1 MKKILSAPPRKASW
15 RVSAI
20 PLLVLAVTFIL
31 IIAIEGPLAV
41 SDYSPYALLGSAVL
55 AFVLSA
61 HYRYISRRSLVC
73 GLRRSATQI
82 LPAIPMLICIA
93 ALATTW
99 MLSGV
104 IPTLVEYG
112 LLMLNPHWFLVTACA
127 VCAMVSVIT
136 GSSWSTIATIGVAF
150 LGIGTAMG
158 YAPGWTAGAIISGAY
173 FGDKVSPL
181 SDTTVIASST
191 CGVDL
196 FTHIRYMMIT
206 TTPAM
211 AIALLVFAAKGL
223 MSDGAPIGGSI
234 DMLGAINSTFNIT
247 PWVLLIP
254 VLTLT
259 LIALKVPTIT
269 VLATSAVL
277 AGVGVFIFQPQLGM
291 SVMDVVSSA
300 FTGYTST
307 SGVESVDRL
316 ISTGGIFGI
325 LPVVYLVTGALIFGW
340 IMIGSGMLASVAEVI
355 TRKLQHRVSIIAA
368 TLATG
373 FTMNATTAD
382 QYLSI
387 IISGNIYR
395 NLFKRKRMEQR
406 LLSRTLEDGVSV
418 TSPII
423 PWSSCGV
430 TQATVLGV
438 PTITYLPYCI
448 FNYLTPIVSLFIVST
463 GFKIKQAVVSS
474 QTSK

>member
-1 MKKILSAPPRKASW
+1 
-15 RVSAI
+15 
-20 PLLVLAVTFIL
+20 
-31 IIAIEGPLAV
+31 
-41 SDYSPYALLGSAVL
+41 
-55 AFVLSA
+55 
-61 HYRYISRRSLVC
+61 
-73 GLRRSATQI
+73 
-82 LPAIPMLICIA
+82 
-93 ALATTW
+93 
-99 MLSGV
+99 
-104 IPTLVEYG
+104 
-112 LLMLNPHWFLVTACA
+112 
-127 VCAMVSVIT
+127 
-136 GSSWSTIATIGVAF
+136 
-150 LGIGTAMG
+150 
-158 YAPGWTAGAIISGAY
+158 
-173 FGDKVSPL
+173 
-181 SDTTVIASST
+181 
-191 CGVDL
+191 
-196 FTHIRYMMIT
+196 MMIT

-277 AGVGVFIFQPQLGM
+277 AGVGVFIFQPQLDM

-325 LPVVYLVTGALIFGW
+325 MPVVYLVTGALIFGW
-340 IMIGSGMLASVAEVI
+340 IMIGSGMLASVAEMI

-448 FNYLTPIVSLFIVST
+448 FNYLTPIVSLVIIST

>member
-1 MKKILSAPPRKASW
+1 MKRLFAHSPRKASW
-15 RVSAI
+15 RISAI
-20 PLLVLAVTFIL
+20 PLLSLAVILVL
-31 IIAIEGPLAV
+31 IILIEGPLAV
-41 SDYSPYALLGSAVL
+41 SDYSPLALLGCSAL
-55 AFVLSA
+55 ALLLSVK
-61 HYRYISRRSLVC
+61 HRYLTRRGLAT

-104 IPTLVEYG
+104 VPTLVEYG
-112 LLMLNPHWFLVTACA
+112 LLMLNPQWFLVTACVA
-127 VCAMVSVIT
+127 CAMVSVIT

-158 YAPGWTAGAIISGAY
+158 YSAGWTAGAIISGAY

-191 CGVDL
+191 CDVDL

-211 AIALLVFAAKGL
+211 VISLIVFAAKGL
-223 MSDGAPIGGSI
+223 MTGGAPIEGSM
-234 DMLGAINSTFNIT
+234 DMLSGINSTFNIT
-247 PWVLLIP
+247 PMVLIIP
-254 VLTLT
+254 AIT
-259 LIALKVPTIT
+259 LIMIAIRISTLKVLIISS
-269 VLATSAVL
+269 LMAA
-277 AGVGVFIFQPQLGM
+277 AGVFVFQPQLQM
-291 SVMDVVSSA
+291 SVAEVI
-300 FTGYTST
+300 TST
-307 SGVESVDRL
+307 FAGYESHSGIEAVDSL
-316 ISTGGIFGI
+316 LSTGGIMGI
-325 LPVVYLVTGALIFGW
+325 IPVVYLVVAALIFGW
-340 IMIGSGMLASVAEVI
+340 IMIGSGMLASVAEFI
-355 TRKLQHRVSIIAA
+355 TRKLKRRTSIVSA

-373 FTMNATTAD
+373 FAMNATTAD

-387 IISGNIYR
+387 ILTGNIYR
-395 NLFKRKRMEQR
+395 NLFKRNMMEKR

-423 PWSSCGV
+423 PWSSCGM

-438 PTITYLPYCI
+438 PTITYLPYCL
-448 FNYLTPIVSLFIVST
+448 FNYLTPIVSLIVVST
-463 GFKIKQAVVSS
+463 GFKIK
-474 QTSK
+474 SKIKKTA